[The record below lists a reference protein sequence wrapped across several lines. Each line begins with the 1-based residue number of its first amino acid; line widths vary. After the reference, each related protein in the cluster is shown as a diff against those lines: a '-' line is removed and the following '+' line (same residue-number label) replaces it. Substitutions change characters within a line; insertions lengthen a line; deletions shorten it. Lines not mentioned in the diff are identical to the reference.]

1 MLYFIHMRTNIE
13 IDDAAMAELL
23 ERTGLKTKREVVDHA
38 LKRLL
43 QLERQKDIRQ
53 LRGIGWE
60 GDLDKMRRD
69 A

>member
-1 MLYFIHMRTNIE
+1 MRTNID
-13 IDDAAMAELL
+13 IDDTLMVELL
-23 ERTGLKTKREVVDHA
+23 ERTGLRTKREVVDHA

-43 QLERQKDIRQ
+43 QIERQKDIRQ

>member
-1 MLYFIHMRTNIE
+1 MRTNIH
-13 IDDAAMAELL
+13 IDDATMTELL
-23 ERTGLKTKREVVDHA
+23 ERTGLKTKRDVVDLA

-43 QLERQKDIRQ
+43 KLERQKDILQ

-60 GDLDKMRRD
+60 GDLDQMRRN

>member
-1 MLYFIHMRTNIE
+1 MRTNIE
-13 IDDAAMAELL
+13 IDDATLAELL
-23 ERTGLKTKREVVDHA
+23 ERTGLKTKREVVDMA
-38 LKRLL
+38 LKKLL
-43 QLERQKDIRQ
+43 KLERQKDILD

>member
-1 MLYFIHMRTNIE
+1 MRTNIH
-13 IDDAAMAELL
+13 IDDATMTELL
-23 ERTGLKTKREVVDHA
+23 ERTRLKTKRDVVDLA

-43 QLERQKDIRQ
+43 KLERQKDILQ

-60 GDLDKMRRD
+60 GDLDQMRRN